1 MKWTSAWK
9 SLSGACAQ
17 SSRRYCFSSGGGGE
31 LALRGYVS
39 DMVVRFRVALRTLWP
54 RGRGGPVSGVR
65 EAAGGSRRG
74 RPLLLSRCLQRW
86 VKHSR
91 AADLRRHAAR
101 QLFAGAR
108 LPLMGLTGVCLVTK
122 PSLVTSEE
130 ELESVCV
137 SLRELAADLSAGRK
151 LAEVPDKA
159 ELCLDDLELGAPLGK
174 GCNAVI
180 YRARWKK
187 RDASTLSAA
196 GQSPGNDSG
205 TVSSP
210 EADVSESQDKQA
222 ATVDLPPTVP
232 IEKVSPEAE
241 TIESR
246 NEPHAAARVDP
257 PPTKPIRD
265 FCPLPAAGVE
275 GKEREKEE
283 KYDLAVKV
291 MFNYDAASNAA
302 AIWHSLRKECLPVLH
317 NQLLPP
323 GRWRCPL
330 PPHAHV
336 VEMPAAFAD
345 SVCLLEGATLLWPSA
360 LSPRLHPGGCGRNAT
375 LYLVMRRYECSLSEY
390 LRSGLSPLGPD
401 TRLSLLCQLL
411 EAVCYLR
418 QQGVAHRDLKADNLL
433 LDLSR
438 GVRNPRLVVSD
449 FGSCLAEGNMQLP
462 FPSEEVNRGGNAALM
477 PPEVSGA
484 CPGPLSVLDYGR
496 ADVWVAGTLAYELWG
511 APNPFYSQ
519 GLDSRTY
526 GEEELPRPPR
536 DMPPV
541 VRALVRG
548 MLRREP
554 RKRPSAALA
563 ATVCQLLLLAPPE
576 LLRGPNDPS
585 DARRLLR
592 WLCRLMARSLPHWN
606 HHQHHPTSGG
616 SQPKSKPQDYPEA
629 IHMDK
634 TGCLPLHKEVSNAEC
649 GGTKP
654 CPVPL
659 ELARVLL
666 SRVSLPQALEALHY
680 IRDHWEDGQ

>member
-9 SLSGACAQ
+9 SLSSACAQ
-17 SSRRYCFSSGGGGE
+17 PSRRYYSSGGSGE

-39 DMVVRFRVALRTLWP
+39 DMVLRFRVALRTLWP
-54 RGRGGPVSGVR
+54 KGRGGPISAR
-65 EAAGGSRRG
+65 EAAVAGSSRRG
-74 RPLLLSRCLQRW
+74 RPLLSRCLQRW
-86 VKHSR
+86 VRHSA

-159 ELCLDDLELGAPLGK
+159 ELRLDDLELGAPLGK

-187 RDASTLSAA
+187 KEDTASATA
-196 GQSPGNDSG
+196 QSPETDSG
-205 TVSSP
+205 TVSSS
-210 EADVSESQDKQA
+210 EVDVSESQGKQA
-222 ATVDLPPTVP
+222 ATVDPSPTMP
-232 IEKVSPEAE
+232 TKVSSPEAE
-241 TIESR
+241 KIVASR
-246 NEPHAAARVDP
+246 NEHAATVDP
-257 PPTKPIRD
+257 PPTKPIKE
-265 FCPLPAAGVE
+265 FCPLAAAGEE
-275 GKEREKEE
+275 GEDSF
-283 KYDLAVKV
+283 DLAVKV

-302 AIWHSLRKECLPVLH
+302 AIWNSLRKECLPVLH

-330 PPHAHV
+330 PPHAQL
-336 VEMPAAFAD
+336 VEMPVAFAD
-345 SVCLLEGATLLWPSA
+345 TVCLLPGATLLWPSA

-390 LRSGLSPLGPD
+390 LRSGLTLDPR

-418 QQGVAHRDLKADNLL
+418 QRGVAHRDLKADNLL

-462 FPSEEVNRGGNAALM
+462 FPTEEINRGGNAALM
-477 PPEVSGA
+477 PPEVSTA
-484 CPGPLSVLDYGR
+484 QPGPLSVLDYSR
-496 ADVWVAGTLAYELWG
+496 ADVWVAATLAYEVYG
-511 APNPFYSQ
+511 APNPFY
-519 GLDSRTY
+519 GHLDSRTY
-526 GEEELPRPPR
+526 AERELPQPPR

-541 VRALVRG
+541 VRALVRH
-548 MLRREP
+548 MLRRDP

-563 ATVCQLLLLAPPE
+563 ATVCQLLLLAPHD

-585 DARRLLR
+585 DTRRVLR
-592 WLCRLMARSLPHWN
+592 WLCRLMAHSLPHWN
-606 HHQHHPTSGG
+606 HGASRPLHTTSSSGR
-616 SQPKSKPQDYPEA
+616 QPKPQDLPEA
-629 IHMDK
+629 IYMDAK
-634 TGCLPLHKEVSNAEC
+634 GRTKPASSAGCG

-666 SRVSLPQALEALHY
+666 SRVSLPQALEALGF
-680 IRDHWEDGQ
+680 IREHWEDGK